1 MTENKNPKK
10 IRFGTCS
17 KDCYGSCVFRGIW
30 NDSASE
36 SKFLS
41 AHPLKEHPFTNGFF
55 CPKFKQREDLIYHQ
69 ERLKHPLIRKGPKA
83 EKEHTKWIVFC
94 VSETYSCSFHELSRS
109 VRLAHNIRANM
120 LWAVVDDDNNV
131 TYYEI
136 KFLRI

>member
-83 EKEHTKWIVFC
+83 ENTFKKISLNEAFEIIV
-94 VSETYSCSFHELSRS
+94 EKLLSIQKN
-109 VRLAHNIRANM
+109 HNFRH
-120 LWAVVDDDNNV
+120 D
-131 TYYEI
+131 
-136 KFLRI
+136 